1 MARKEFISLNS
12 RRCTEGLLVFV
23 TQCATH
29 AMCEIKY
36 SRFVVVFIATV
47 SLCGGSQS
55 QIVLNTERE
64 L

>member
-1 MARKEFISLNS
+1 M
-12 RRCTEGLLVFV
+12 FV
-23 TQCATH
+23 TQCAAY

-36 SRFVVVFIATV
+36 SPFVVVFIAIV

-64 L
+64 LWRPSLLSLDI

>member
-1 MARKEFISLNS
+1 M
-12 RRCTEGLLVFV
+12 FV
-23 TQCATH
+23 TQCAAH

-36 SRFVVVFIATV
+36 SCFVVVFTAIV

-55 QIVLNTERE
+55 QILLNTETE